1 MRIICI
7 ISQRGLENSSSVHS
21 KNDEILC
28 VLSEF
33 LFSVW
38 KLFFLEMRI
47 AMWWMEK
54 V

>member
-1 MRIICI
+1 MQFTCI
-7 ISQRGLENSSSVHS
+7 TRQCSLENSASVHF

-33 LFSVW
+33 LFV
-38 KLFFLEMRI
+38 
-47 AMWWMEK
+47 